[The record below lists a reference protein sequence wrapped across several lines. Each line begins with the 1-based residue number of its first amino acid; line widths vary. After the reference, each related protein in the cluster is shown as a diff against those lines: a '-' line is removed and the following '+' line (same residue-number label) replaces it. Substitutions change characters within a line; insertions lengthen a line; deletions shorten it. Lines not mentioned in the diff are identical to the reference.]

1 MNYTDLVNEVL
12 IRMREDTVD
21 SIGGSRLTITDD
33 PVVDIV
39 KLAINDAKRLVED
52 SHTWN
57 ALRHDWTFTSAAGTH
72 TYPLT
77 GAGNYGTI
85 DTVYSSNGTELRNV
99 SLSYIHKKSAQQP
112 ANNTPMYFAANGVD
126 ANGDLSIRLFN
137 TPKASL
143 TYTVHGFKRTPE
155 LDIDSDKLIVPSK
168 PVIYMAFAL
177 ASRERGEAGG
187 AQAGELFI
195 MAEQYLKDA
204 IALDC
209 ANSDLDNDW
218 NVR

>member
-39 KLAINDAKRLVED
+39 KLAVNDAKRVVED

-57 ALRHDWTFTSAAGTH
+57 SLRHDWTFNTVAGTH
-72 TYPLT
+72 TYGLE
-77 GAGNYGTI
+77 GAAAYATLE
-85 DTVYSSNGTELRNV
+85 TVYDSTGSELRNV
-99 SLSYIHKKSAQQP
+99 PLSYIHKKGARQP
-112 ANNTPMYFAANGVD
+112 ANNTPMYWAANGSD
-126 ANGDLSIRLFN
+126 ANGDLAIRLFN
-137 TPKASL
+137 TPKATL

-155 LDIDSDKLIVPSK
+155 LDLDSDKLIVPSK

-187 AQAGELFI
+187 AQAGELFQ

-209 ANSDLDNDW
+209 ANTDLDNDW
-218 NVR
+218 SVR

>member
-39 KLAINDAKRLVED
+39 KLAVNDAKRLVED
-52 SHTWN
+52 AHTWN
-57 ALRHDWTFTSAAGTH
+57 SLRHDWTFSSVAGTH
-72 TYPLT
+72 TYGLE
-77 GAGNYGTI
+77 GAAAYATLE
-85 DTVYSSNGTELRNV
+85 TVYDSNGGELRNV
-99 SLSYIHKKSAQQP
+99 PLAYIHKKSAQQP
-112 ANNTPMYFAANGVD
+112 ANNTPMYWAANGIDV
-126 ANGDLSIRLFN
+126 NGDLAIRLFS
-137 TPKASL
+137 TPKANL

-187 AQAGELFI
+187 AQAGELFQ

-204 IALDC
+204 IALDA
-209 ANSDLDNDW
+209 ANSETDW
-218 NVR
+218 SVT